1 MMRAVLLAAL
11 AFLAAPALAESET
24 APLDLPE
31 TTLVLVD
38 LTTGEPTVIKRPSD
52 MTAEDG
58 KRFVPQ
64 EKASLALYEK
74 LVNDGRE
81 PIRAIIDVIRDYL
94 ARSKAA
100 PAPQAPVDAKK

>member
-1 MMRAVLLAAL
+1 MMRAILLAAL
-11 AFLAAPALAESET
+11 TFLASPALAESET
-24 APLDLPE
+24 PLDLPE

-94 ARSKAA
+94 ARTKATT
-100 PAPQAPVDAKK
+100 APQAPVDAKK

>member
-1 MMRAVLLAAL
+1 MKRAILLAAL
-11 AFLAAPALAESET
+11 TFLAAPALAESE
-24 APLDLPE
+24 APPLDVPE

-38 LTTGEPTVIKRPSD
+38 LTTGQPTVIKRPSD

-58 KRFVPQ
+58 KRFIPQ
-64 EKASLALYEK
+64 EKASQALYEK

-94 ARSKAA
+94 VRTKAT
-100 PAPQAPVDAKK
+100 PASQAPVDAKK